1 MAGQFRMC
9 GFGLFIF
16 SCGLVCADW
25 CLVWSSFGIFR
36 DSRRSNMIQ
45 MSTLVAI
52 ILIAATTY
60 LTRILG
66 YVLLKN
72 KTLTQRQRKIL
83 EVVPGCVLISV
94 IAPYFVRDNPAD
106 LIALALTLFA

>member
-1 MAGQFRMC
+1 MIHTPAVIAI
-9 GFGLFIF
+9 LF
-16 SCGLVCADW
+16 
-25 CLVWSSFGIFR
+25 
-36 DSRRSNMIQ
+36 
-45 MSTLVAI
+45 
-52 ILIAATTY
+52 IAATTY

-72 KTLTQRQRKIL
+72 RSLTNKQRQIM

-106 LIALALTLFA
+106 MIAIIITLIAASRFSLLPTVAISMASAALLRLVLI